1 MTVTHAGSDQ
11 LPVSPVGVRHMAL
24 NPRASQRVLVVGFPL
39 AECGDAPAKPA
50 APAAYCEAWFET
62 LRRGAPGPFR
72 PPSPDSTPPTRD
84 RFAMSALAI
93 AVMAAELIYFV
104 VTTLFD
110 LHPLNNA
117 GAATAAEKRQE
128 VAINL
133 PIMAAPIVLLAIG
146 TAVGSPWVD
155 YGAVAVQAVILVGG
169 DAAVVDALP
178 RRSHDAVGN
187 CGLGRE

>member
-1 MTVTHAGSDQ
+1 MTVTDAGSDH
-11 LPVSPVGVRHMAL
+11 LPVSQVGVRHVAP
-24 NPRASQRVLVVGFPL
+24 NPRTSHRVLV
-39 AECGDAPAKPA
+39 DAPPNPA
-50 APAAYCEAWFET
+50 APAASA
-62 LRRGAPGPFR
+62 L
-72 PPSPDSTPPTRD
+72 PSPDATPPTRD

-146 TAVGSPWVD
+146 TAVGSPWGD

-169 DAAVVDALP
+169 MLLWWIPYLAGVTMPWATAGSDV
-178 RRSHDAVGN
+178 SW
-187 CGLGRE
+187 RELHE